1 MGNERLLKIL
11 NALLDEGLRKCDMIE
26 SLMDSIDKLD
36 TDKLGNGDGLNVQ

>member
-1 MGNERLLKIL
+1 MENKRILESL
-11 NALLDEGLRKCDMIE
+11 NALLDEGLRKCNMIE